1 MIAKK
6 KIFALSIVS
15 ITTLLV
21 ILFCIIV
28 MLKNKTFERENLFSL
43 ALPPENFYE
52 DICGCSLEKVLSFR
66 KFKSYELTIQNDEKQ
81 KQFGQ
86 IQTDIRNIVTRN
98 DSENGIHVK
107 INKKTSYGD
116 VVRILDICEIEKA
129 PTYILKDYDIW
140 IMTGRNAELEK
151 NCPMRKPKQ

>member
-6 KIFALSIVS
+6 KIFVFSIVS
-15 ITTLLV
+15 VSTLML

-28 MLKNKTFERENLFSL
+28 LLKNKTFEQENLFSL
-43 ALPPENFYE
+43 GLPPANFYE

-66 KFKSYELTIQNDEKQ
+66 NFKSYELTIETNEKQ

-86 IQTDIRNIVTRN
+86 IQTDIGNIVRRN
-98 DSENGIHVK
+98 DSKNGIHVK
-107 INKKTSYGD
+107 LNKKTSYGD

-140 IMTGRNAELEK
+140 IMTGSNPELVK
-151 NCPMRKPKQ
+151 NCPMRRPKS